1 MDPKKKELVEMFI
14 QSCIEQGLTMDE
26 SAELSAHI
34 LISAVS
40 ANGKSHTR
48 IEIANL
54 GSVEVDC

>member
-1 MDPKKKELVEMFI
+1 MDPKKKELAEMFI

-54 GSVEVDC
+54 GSV